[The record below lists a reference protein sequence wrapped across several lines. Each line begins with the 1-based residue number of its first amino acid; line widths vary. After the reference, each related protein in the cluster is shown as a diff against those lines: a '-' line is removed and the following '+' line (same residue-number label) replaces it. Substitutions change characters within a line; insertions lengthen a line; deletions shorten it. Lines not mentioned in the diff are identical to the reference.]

1 MYKSLLKTF
10 LGSLVALAAM
20 AGTAAAQYQP
30 IPNFTGI
37 GAGFNFRQAI
47 NQRFSGAAPIS
58 PQIIGYFFGSLPA
71 EQDGLLAYCKDC
83 TSATPCIGG
92 GSGAWAFGQ
101 RGQWTCSLGGSA
113 NLSSYTGAV
122 GVTGNSGN
130 GSDAISNVNI
140 NGSLNV
146 KAYGAKGDGTTDD
159 TAAIQATI
167 TASCATSGTNKPVV
181 FLPSTPGGLCYK
193 TTSPLLLN
201 CSTAFTGPVAS
212 LNGAASICQNYLGPT
227 ILAQAAETSWAPPL
241 ASSVLLAPSFAPLA
255 NVWQSNHVYAA
266 SKEII
271 DSNGNLQF
279 VKTAGT
285 STNGSHPTW
294 ATTQG
299 STTTDG
305 TVTWQMAMVGTSLAS
320 GTGSAL
326 DLVSQEF
333 FPGAGYGGNN
343 GFIELNHDGK
353 IDSYAKGAAAFTVEF
368 YTNQLFTA
376 ATSQAIHLF
385 TASPGQPMP
394 NNIAAVDIAIYGFGA
409 SGSCTGSCLQF
420 SADIGGSNVAAT
432 STIAAGSMSAG
443 ITHHLALTYDGT
455 TVRLFKDGTLVAS
468 AAASGTWTVPPYE
481 NWELNNPLNQCYQGC
496 GANNGLYQAY
506 YDSLRISNTARYT
519 SNFTAPTAKFA
530 SDSNTIFLLNF
541 PTTAPKGTIQ
551 AYNGKAGNSTVFMP
565 IETSNGAALLNPAY
579 IGNLQLSGNGIWATW
594 MINSTIENIS
604 LLIGVGGDH
613 ETCVNLAN
621 NDFQDVVRRVM
632 CTTGF
637 QDGTTRV
644 GFIFGNQSNNN
655 VYDHLQCDGQASC
668 IGQLT
673 GSGHYIVPDFTD
685 RGDAIY
691 PLYFV
696 QAQAVLDSPELD
708 VEDSAPNNLATVYS
722 SGAYAP
728 IIIHGGQLC
737 FGGGNTGT
745 ANLAI
750 QGGQPF
756 SDTATQF
763 CGAAPAEVL
772 NVLSNPAAPVTIKDA
787 VLPSIPLTN
796 PGAQQWLVAN
806 QFGAAYN
813 PGPSITSSSYTV
825 GAYDRYLDCNATSN
839 AIALNLPAAT
849 GGGRLISFKKTD
861 SSTNACTIICGGSD
875 KIDGVA
881 TDALISQYAG
891 LTLRDSASGV
901 WDIVK

>member
-1 MYKSLLKTF
+1 MHKSLSKTF
-10 LGSLVALAAM
+10 LLSLLALAAM
-20 AGTAAAQYQP
+20 AGTAAAQYQA

-83 TSATPCIGG
+83 TSTTPCTGG
-92 GSGAWAFGQ
+92 GPGAWAFGQ

-122 GVTGNSGN
+122 AVTGNSGN

-146 KAYGAKGDGTTDD
+146 KAYGAKGDGSTDD

-167 TASCATSGTNKPVV
+167 AASCAASGTNKPVV

-193 TTSPLLLN
+193 TSSPLLLN
-201 CSTAFTGPVAS
+201 CSTSISGPQAS
-212 LNGAASICQNYLGPT
+212 LNGAAYICQNYLGPT
-227 ILAQAAETSWAPPL
+227 ILAQGQEPSWAPPL
-241 ASSVLLAPSFAPLA
+241 ASSVLLAPSSAPLA

-266 SKEII
+266 FKEII

-299 STTTDG
+299 NTTTDG
-305 TVTWQMAMVGTSLAS
+305 TVTWQMAMVGTQLAT
-320 GTGSAL
+320 GVGSAL
-326 DLVSQEF
+326 DTVSPEM
-333 FPGAGYGGNN
+333 FPGAGYGSNN
-343 GFIELNHDGK
+343 GFIELSHDGK
-353 IDSYAKGAAAFTVEF
+353 IDTYANGATTFTVEF
-368 YTNQLFTA
+368 YVNMLDTAGNIDLFAVT
-376 ATSQAIHLF
+376 
-385 TASPGQPMP
+385 PGQPMP
-394 NNIAAVDIAIYGFGA
+394 NNLYALIIRIGGA
-409 SGSCTGSCLQF
+409 NGSCTGNCLQF
-420 SADIGGSNVAAT
+420 YADIGGSQV
-432 STIAAGSMSAG
+432 IASSSVVAGSMTSG
-443 ITHHLALTYDGT
+443 VTHHIALSYDGT
-455 TVRLFKDGTLVAS
+455 TVRLFKDGTSVAS
-468 AAASGTWTVPPYE
+468 VAASGTWTIPAYE
-481 NWELNNPLNQCYQGC
+481 SWMLGSIENVCYPGTC
-496 GANNGLYQAY
+496 GALTGQYHAY

-519 SNFTAPTAKFA
+519 ANFTAPTAKFA
-530 SDSNTIFLLNF
+530 NDGNTIFLLNF
-541 PTTAPKGTIQ
+541 PTNAPAGTIQ
-551 AYNGKAGNSTVFMP
+551 ALNHAQNVFIP

-579 IGNLQLSGNGIWATW
+579 IGNLTLSGNGIWATW
-594 MINSTIENIS
+594 IINSTIENVS
-604 LLIGVGGDH
+604 LLSGVGGDH

-621 NDFQDVVRRVM
+621 NDFQDTVRRVD

-637 QDGTTRV
+637 QDNTTRV
-644 GFIFGNQSNNN
+644 GFLFGNQSNNN
-655 VYDHLQCDGQASC
+655 VYDHLQCDGQHSC
-668 IGQLT
+668 IGQIT
-673 GSGHYIVPDFTD
+673 GSGHYIMPDYTD

-691 PLYFV
+691 PIYFV
-696 QAQAVLDSPELD
+696 QAQAILDSPELD

-728 IIIHGGQLC
+728 IIINGGQLC
-737 FGGGNTGT
+737 FGGGSTGT
-745 ANLAI
+745 AYLGL
-750 QGGQPF
+750 QGGAPF
-756 SDTATQF
+756 SDTGTQF
-763 CGAAPAEVL
+763 CGASPAEIL
-772 NVLSNPAAPVTIKDA
+772 NVISNPASPVTIKDA
-787 VLPSIPLTN
+787 FLPNVPLTN
-796 PGAQQWLVAN
+796 AGAQQWLVAN
-806 QFGAAYN
+806 QFGAAFN
-813 PGPSITSSSYTV
+813 PGPSVTSSSYTV

-849 GGGRLISFKKTD
+849 GSGRVISFKKTD
-861 SSTNACTIICGGSD
+861 SSTNACTITCGGSD